1 MPNCLCLSCFVV
13 ITYSK
18 RKALSIRDNGRS
30 SDFVTPS
37 IIWGCG
43 YRCSYCTMRRHKP
56 EGVDVATNI
65 DTILDKINDHAL
77 SLPIKKP
84 NQVDDTYWVYE
95 IGMNSDLSLHAKH
108 FDWQKVF
115 RFFLDH
121 KTAKATFAT
130 KRYYVPLTKSY
141 YFNKKVRIRFSI
153 MPENLRKIYEPYTD
167 SIERRLEGVNYHIE
181 SGYDVHLNF
190 SPVIVSKN
198 GLVEYEKLFNL
209 VDKYVH
215 PEYKPSVKAEVIFLT
230 HNEKL
235 HNYNVQNNIPGE
247 DLLWNPQYQ
256 EKKVSQYGGTNVRYK
271 NKAKLISQWTA
282 LHNQCIPWNTIRYIF

>member
-1 MPNCLCLSCFVV
+1 MKGRIDKIENPPVTEFIKDMANFLNIDDILLTGSARESKKIIMGTLAKKFPKRKTVV
-13 ITYSK
+13 IDSLAHYTTYL
-18 RKALSIRDNGRS
+18 AAEDNK
-30 SDFVTPS
+30 VLIKEVPHK
-37 IIWGCG
+37 G
-43 YRCSYCTMRRHKP
+43 YP
-56 EGVDVATNI
+56 E
-65 DTILDKINDHAL
+65 
-77 SLPIKKP
+77 
-84 NQVDDTYWVYE
+84 
-95 IGMNSDLSLHAKH
+95 
-108 FDWQKVF
+108 F
-115 RFFLDH
+115 RLGWF
-121 KTAKATFAT
+121 
-130 KRYYVPLTKSY
+130 
-141 YFNKKVRIRFSI
+141 
-153 MPENLRKIYEPYTD
+153 
-167 SIERRLEGVNYHIE
+167 HIE